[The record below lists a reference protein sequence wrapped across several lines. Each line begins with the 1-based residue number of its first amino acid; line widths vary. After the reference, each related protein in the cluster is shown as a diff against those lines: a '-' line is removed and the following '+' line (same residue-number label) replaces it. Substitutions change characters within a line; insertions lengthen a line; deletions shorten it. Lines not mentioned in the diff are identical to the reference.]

1 MSKNFELMQQTGND
15 QEFRPVRKAKPSTR
29 EFW

>member
-15 QEFRPVRKAKPSTR
+15 QEFRPVSKPEPLAR
-29 EFW
+29 EFR